1 MILNNSYVYEIQEIE
16 INRDGLKQPYSYY
29 QLRIKHRSNKN
40 TIIVF
45 THSIR
50 RDNPNAFEELLEM
63 SRKMKKI
70 Y

>member
-1 MILNNSYVYEIQEIE
+1 MILNNSYVYEIQQIE
-16 INRDGLKQPYSYY
+16 INRDGRKQPYSYY

-45 THSIR
+45 TRSIR
-50 RDNPNAFEELLEM
+50 ADHPKAFQNLLELAK
-63 SRKMKKI
+63 KMKAT

>member
-29 QLRIKHRSNKN
+29 QLRIKHRSDKN

-45 THSIR
+45 TQSIR
-50 RDNPNAFEELLEM
+50 NDNPNAFEDLLELAK
-63 SRKMKKI
+63 KMKKI

>member
-29 QLRIKHRSNKN
+29 QLRIKHRSDKN
-40 TIIVF
+40 TIVVF
-45 THSIR
+45 TQSIR
-50 RDNPNAFEELLEM
+50 RDSPNAFNELLDLAK
-63 SRKMKKI
+63 KMKSI

>member
-29 QLRIKHRSNKN
+29 QLRIKHRSDKN
-40 TIIVF
+40 TIVVF
-45 THSIR
+45 TQSIR
-50 RDNPNAFEELLEM
+50 RDNPNAFNELLDLAK
-63 SRKMKKI
+63 KMKSI

>member
-29 QLRIKHRSNKN
+29 QLRIKHRSDKN

-50 RDNPNAFEELLEM
+50 RDNPKAYEDLLELAK
-63 SRKMKKI
+63 KMKAT